1 MKLTA
6 ANISKLPTPAK
17 PTKFY
22 DQEVRALFLKV
33 TPTGRMGWY
42 VFITKPNGKR
52 SDMKLGDYS
61 MFTPKEARDEANEKL
76 LASRRG
82 IDVAKERRRDESGTL
97 RGFVDKRYAAYV
109 QQNHKD
115 STNTLRVLRKTFS
128 EFADAPL
135 SEITVDAVEQWRLRR
150 LREKTIK
157 GTTVQ
162 PQTINRNTA
171 LLKAALGKARIWG
184 IIETNPLDD
193 LGLLRVEK
201 KQVTFL
207 DDPEIDELTDALLKR
222 DQKNIKER
230 KQYNQWCADR
240 GKPLMIDP
248 TDLEINISDYLR
260 PLVTLVLNTGL
271 RLGEALGLRW
281 SDISKDNVL
290 TVRAGKTSS
299 VRYVPLPLDAEL
311 ILTHWNRLHEM
322 VTKGHPELKDVM
334 FVTMG
339 RGGKPR
345 PLTSVKTSFGNIRKD
360 LSFVCDFK
368 TLRRTYG
375 STLIRK
381 GVDVYKVSKLLGH
394 TNITTTQNWYLNLGL
409 DEYKQAV
416 ALLNTLEF

>member
-17 PTKFY
+17 PIKFY
-22 DQEVRALFLKV
+22 DQEVRSLFLKV
-33 TPTGRMGWY
+33 TPTRRMGWY
-42 VFITKPNGKR
+42 VHLKKPNGKYT
-52 SDMKLGDYS
+52 DMKLGDYS

-76 LASRRG
+76 LASKRG
-82 IDVAKERRRDESGTL
+82 IDVAQKRRRDEAGTL
-97 RGFVDKRYAAYV
+97 KGFLHKRYETYV
-109 QQNHKD
+109 KQNHKD
-115 STNTLRVLRKTFS
+115 ATNTLRVLKETFS
-128 EFADAPL
+128 EFADTPL
-135 SEITVDAVEQWRLRR
+135 PEITVDAVEQWRLRR

-193 LGLLRVEK
+193 LSLLRVEK
-201 KQVTFL
+201 KPVEFL
-207 DDPEIDELTDALLKR
+207 EETEIKELTDALVKR
-222 DQKNIKER
+222 DQKNIQER
-230 KQYNQWCADR
+230 KKYNQWCVER
-240 GKPLMIDP
+240 GKPSMFDP
-248 TDLEINISDYLR
+248 TDLEIDISDYLH
-260 PLVTLVLNTGL
+260 PLVVLVLNTGL

-281 SDISKDNVL
+281 SDISNDNVL
-290 TVRAGKTSS
+290 TVRAGKTGTI
-299 VRYVPLPLDAEL
+299 RYVPLPLDAEL
-311 ILTHWNRLHEM
+311 ILRHWHRLHEK
-322 VTKGHPELKDVM
+322 VTEGHPELHDVV
-334 FVTMG
+334 FITMN
-339 RGGKPR
+339 RGGRPR
-345 PLTSVKTSFGNIRKD
+345 PLTSVKTSFANVRKD

-381 GVDVYKVSKLLGH
+381 GVAVYKVSKLLGH
-394 TNITTTQNWYLNLGL
+394 SNITTTQNWYLNLGM